1 MTLAPG
7 RRVTTGRASTGNAKR
22 AKRGNAHP
30 ATLNSKQRKRQ
41 TAEEE
46 ISQLE
51 EAVEELSSSEEVE
64 AFADLPIS
72 EATKKGLKQ
81 ARFSKM
87 TDIQSKSLPLALKGR
102 DVLGAARTGSGKTLA
117 FLIPM
122 LEILHRR
129 KWGQSDGLGALII
142 SPTRELAL
150 QIFDVMRKIGGF
162 HTFSAGLIIG
172 GKNVKDEKGRMSRM
186 NILVATPGRL
196 LQHLD
201 ETIGFDCSNLQVLI
215 LDEADRIL
223 DMGFSKAVNAIV
235 EHLPKTRQT
244 LLFSAT
250 QTQSIKDLARLSLK
264 DPSYVGVQEKDS
276 EVSTPRNLEHHYVVC
291 DLDKKLD
298 VLFSFIKTH
307 LFAKTLVFM
316 SSCKQVRFIFE
327 TFCKLRPGISLLH
340 IHGKQ
345 KQPKRLEIYSK
356 FISAEH
362 AILFA
367 TDVASR
373 GLDFPAVDWVVQ
385 LDAPED
391 ADTYIH
397 RVGRTARYQSKGQGL
412 LFLLPSEEFGMLAAL
427 QSKNVVTT
435 KIKIKEN
442 RTLSVQNQLQ
452 KFAFEDPEIKYL
464 AQKTFVTYLKSIH
477 LQKNKSIFKLEEL
490 PVEKYAE
497 SLGLVGVPKIK
508 FLNRE
513 MLAQRKKKQSAT
525 QVLETSRA
533 ETLVME
539 VGGDDDEAMA
549 TGSSDEDESDDEL
562 QPQAMAEAAMV
573 SNVASATSEAGPSS
587 AGPVKVRTK
596 YDRMFERKNQNI
608 LSEHYTKLI
617 DAGNDDEGGD
627 GDDDFVTLKRADHDL
642 KNIPDID
649 PITTDMSRRKLK
661 AGTSRKAMLRYK
673 GNPSKLIFDD
683 AGESHAIYEF
693 ADDEEFRR
701 GDALEAGRK
710 FAEQEREKMVEVD
723 VVDRQVAREKRRE
736 KKRKRKDRERDVDV
750 SDTGGGSALGMGGV
764 NGDDEEGYVSP
775 DFDLPPTDDEDDRP
789 FGPVPPKR
797 ARLAETSVRTLGST
811 LDEEELL
818 ALKLLGGG

>member
-1 MTLAPG
+1 MILAPG
-7 RRVTTGRASTGNAKR
+7 RLAMNGRAPNSDARRVK
-22 AKRGNAHP
+22 KGNAHP

-46 ISQLE
+46 ISHLN
-51 EAVEELSSSEEVE
+51 EAVQDLSSSAELDT
-64 AFADLPIS
+64 FADLPIS
-72 EATKKGLKQ
+72 EATKKGESHISL
-81 ARFSKM
+81 ARFNKM
-87 TDIQSKSLPLALKGR
+87 TDIQAKSLPLALKGR

-117 FLIPM
+117 FLIPV

-150 QIFDVMRKIGGF
+150 QIFDVLRKIGGF

-172 GKNVKDEKGRMSRM
+172 GKNVRDEKGRMSRM

-201 ETIGFDCSNLQVLI
+201 ETIGFDCSNLQLLI

-223 DMGFSKAVNAIV
+223 DMGFYKAVNAIV
-235 EHLPKTRQT
+235 EHLPKSRQT

-250 QTQSIKDLARLSLK
+250 QTQSIKDLARLSLT

-276 EVSTPRNLEHHYVVC
+276 SVSTPRNLEHHYVVC
-291 DLDKKLD
+291 ELDKKLD

-307 LFAKTLVFM
+307 LFAKTLVFL

-345 KQPKRLEIYSK
+345 KQPKRLEIYHK
-356 FISAEH
+356 FIAAEH

-412 LFLLPSEEFGMLAAL
+412 LFLLPSEEFGMVAAL
-427 QSKNVVTT
+427 QSKNVVTS
-435 KIKIKEN
+435 KIKIKDS
-442 RTLSVQNQLQ
+442 RTLSVANHLQ
-452 KFAFEDPEIKYL
+452 KYAFEDPEIKYL

-477 LQKNKSIFKLEEL
+477 LRKDKSIFKLEEL

-513 MLAQRKKKQSAT
+513 VLAKRRKKQNANQALEQVSAKEEEEGA
-525 QVLETSRA
+525 VASS
-533 ETLVME
+533 
-539 VGGDDDEAMA
+539 
-549 TGSSDEDESDDEL
+549 SSDEDGSDQE
-562 QPQAMAEAAMV
+562 PEPKPKAEAA
-573 SNVASATSEAGPSS
+573 AIIDLTSTAIGESGPSTS
-587 AGPVKVRTK
+587 APAKVRTK

-617 DAGNDDEGGD
+617 DGNEDDDSYE
-627 GDDDFVTLKRADHDL
+627 DDFVTLKRADHDL

-649 PITTDMSRRKLK
+649 PIATDMSRRKLK
-661 AGTSRKAMLRYK
+661 AGTSRKAMLPYK
-673 GNPSKLIFDD
+673 GNPSKLVFDD
-683 AGESHAIYEF
+683 EGEGHAIYEF
-693 ADDEEFRR
+693 ADDEEFRK
-701 GDALEAGRK
+701 GDAVEAGRK
-710 FAEQEREKMVEVD
+710 FAEQEREKMAEVD
-723 VVDRQVAREKRRE
+723 IVDRQVAREKRRE
-736 KKRKRKDRERDVDV
+736 RKRKRRDLEREAD
-750 SDTGGGSALGMGGV
+750 GGESEGGPTLGEFD
-764 NGDDEEGYVSP
+764 GDGDEGYVSP

-797 ARLAETSVRTLGST
+797 ARLAENPGWTLGST
-811 LDEEELL
+811 LNDEERL
-818 ALKLLGGG
+818 ALHLLGGN